1 MCGDGHMCRDSTVFA
16 DILRADNASEIL
28 NVFDGLCI
36 SHDYKCDFVNDCE
49 LGSDEIDCGKN
60 NNNKTNTFTTSIHK
74 MRVLVCC
81 VQVNCTCLTTV
92 KLQLT
97 PSFQLGIEVM

>member
-1 MCGDGHMCRDSTVFA
+1 MCRDSTVFA
-16 DILRADNASEIL
+16 DILREDNADEIL
-28 NVFDGLCI
+28 DVLDGLCI

-60 NNNKTNTFTTSIHK
+60 NNNKTIIKTNTHSFKTSIHK
-74 MRVLVCC
+74 IRVCIC
-81 VQVNCTCLTTV
+81 SVQVNCTCWTTV

-97 PSFQLGIEVM
+97 LSFRLGIEVM